1 MNSVTWPESGG
12 YRQHPLSALFPAMS
26 AQEYAELRADIAKHG
41 LRQALTL
48 YAGQVLDGW
57 HRARACSETGVEVT
71 TVEFTGDESAALA
84 FVLSANLAR
93 RHLTTSDRSL
103 IAARLANRK
112 RGAPQKDQMS
122 HLRIGDAADHLK
134 VSPNS
139 VKRAKKLLE
148 RGTPELIARV
158 AARELTISKAALLL
172 PPAQPR
178 VAVTEG
184 YTVEQWR
191 ALPEEERAALL
202 VLRNRKA
209 RLNRQNAGEDDNAID
224 WANCS
229 WSPITGCKH
238 CCPYCYISDFVSIVP
253 IFHPDRLA
261 APLNMAPPVSNDI
274 RDRCIFVGALADLF
288 GRWVPSE
295 WIQAIIDVFR
305 LCAGSGW
312 IFIVCTK
319 FPARLLEFDWPEN
332 VWLGTTVDLQD
343 RVAAAE
349 DAFEKLRE
357 RYPNA
362 TLWLGIEPMLEPLK
376 FTRLHLFDRIVVG
389 GASATQ
395 HSPEWHP
402 PLAWVDDIRRQGRA
416 AGCSLF
422 EKSNLLVKERPG
434 GAQYQFADE
443 APASFHY
450 LGLPSSHRRSG

>member
-57 HRARACSETGVEVT
+57 HRLRACSETGVEVT

-148 RGTPELIARV
+148 RGTPELISRV
-158 AARELTISKAALLL
+158 MAHELTISKAALLL

-261 APLNMAPPVSNDI
+261 APLNQSPPVTGEI
-274 RDRCIFVGALADLF
+274 RDRCVFVGALADMF
-288 GRWVPSE
+288 GR
-295 WIQAIIDVFR
+295 
-305 LCAGSGW
+305 
-312 IFIVCTK
+312 
-319 FPARLLEFDWPEN
+319 
-332 VWLGTTVDLQD
+332 
-343 RVAAAE
+343 
-349 DAFEKLRE
+349 
-357 RYPNA
+357 
-362 TLWLGIEPMLEPLK
+362 
-376 FTRLHLFDRIVVG
+376 
-389 GASATQ
+389 
-395 HSPEWHP
+395 
-402 PLAWVDDIRRQGRA
+402 
-416 AGCSLF
+416 
-422 EKSNLLVKERPG
+422 
-434 GAQYQFADE
+434 
-443 APASFHY
+443 
-450 LGLPSSHRRSG
+450 